1 MKIKSSLYF
10 NIIDVIVESCYSSDE
25 NGVLQMDDI
34 AADFLTDWKVSIS
47 EIDKETV
54 IKDFAN
60 YSESVISEEDLKAL
74 LVRQAYYPIIPD
86 KHFVPPLEL
95 ERLVFLG
102 HRSFKVPVFH
112 CDGEVFEDFEFQ
124 PDFDLFYKD
133 GSEFI
138 KIEAE

>member
-1 MKIKSSLYF
+1 MKIKDSEYQS
-10 NIIDVIVESCYSSDE
+10 IIDIIVESCYSSDE
-25 NGVLQMDDI
+25 NGVIQMDDI
-34 AADFLTDWKVSIS
+34 AADFITDWKASTN

-74 LVRQAYYPIIPD
+74 LVRHAYYPIIPD
-86 KHFVPPLEL
+86 RHFVPPLEL
-95 ERLVFLG
+95 ERPVFLG

-133 GSEFI
+133 GDKFV
-138 KIEAE
+138 KIDVE